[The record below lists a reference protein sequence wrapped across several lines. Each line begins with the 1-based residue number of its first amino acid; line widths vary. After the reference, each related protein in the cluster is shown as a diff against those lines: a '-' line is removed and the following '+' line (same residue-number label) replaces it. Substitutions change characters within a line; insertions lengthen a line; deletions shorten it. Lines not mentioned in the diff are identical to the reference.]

1 MAASLHLASHTAPG
15 AVQMLRRMR
24 RMRNDFDSAPGL
36 VAGHLFATSEFW
48 PPAGAYLTLR
58 RWALLCAF
66 EDDEALAAFEASRLV
81 AAFTDGARERW
92 RVTLEPTR
100 VVNGSWRGWCPPTE
114 DVEPLARDEPVAV
127 MTYGILRPRYVPTF
141 VWHNRRVVAAS
152 MDQEGLIARLGMSDT
167 PLTASTFSIWRS
179 PGDVAR
185 FAYGADTVHKPVIR
199 PSLDTPW
206 GDAYFFARFRLRD
219 SEGAWGGR
227 DPVAEARA
235 AAATNGDVP
244 VAARGHAA

>member
-1 MAASLHLASHTAPG
+1 MAASLRLVSHTVPS
-15 AVQMLRRMR
+15 AVRMLRRMR
-24 RMRNDFDSAPGL
+24 RMRNELDSAPGL
-36 VAGHLFATSEFW
+36 VAGHLFATSNFW
-48 PPAGAYLTLR
+48 PATGGYLTPR

-81 AAFTDGARERW
+81 AAFTDGARESW

-114 DVEPLARDEPVAV
+114 GVEPLARDEPVGV

-141 VWHNRRVVAAS
+141 IRHNRRVVAAS
-152 MDQEGLIARLGMSDT
+152 MKQEGLIARLGLQDT
-167 PLTASTFSIWRS
+167 ALTASTFSIWRT
-179 PGDVAR
+179 PGDVTR

-206 GDAYFFARFRLRD
+206 GNAYFFARFRLRD
-219 SEGAWGGR
+219 SDGAWAGR
-227 DPVAEARA
+227 DPVAEARCA
-235 AAATNGDVP
+235 
-244 VAARGHAA
+244 